1 MGSEAALKSRP
12 HPEPQHRQQAEAAH
26 QQEDVQRHPQAVI
39 AEGGAKREHA
49 ALKARKDNSIMLR
62 MSRDQVAP
70 MKTPSIWKASTPL
83 SAVNAAQG
91 R

>member
-1 MGSEAALKSRP
+1 
-12 HPEPQHRQQAEAAH
+12 
-26 QQEDVQRHPQAVI
+26 
-39 AEGGAKREHA
+39 
-49 ALKARKDNSIMLR
+49 MLR

-83 SAVNAAQG
+83 TAVNAAQG